1 MTATL
6 VSSLFPCTYL
16 FHNQPCIFNANFVY
30 KKFLKMFSQK
40 SYSLCHKVRFNS
52 KDVIKSVELAF
63 EGVEEFSKRRE
74 RLDVALTFLT
84 F

>member
-1 MTATL
+1 
-6 VSSLFPCTYL
+6 
-16 FHNQPCIFNANFVY
+16 
-30 KKFLKMFSQK
+30 MFSQK
-40 SYSLCHKVRFNS
+40 SYSLCHKVRFNP

-74 RLDVALTFLT
+74 RLDVVLTFLT